1 MNLHRWALLAGIT
14 GTLANLL
21 LIALFTV
28 PSADWTGPAND
39 LVGGVVSNALTIP
52 VVLAWRRDL
61 PALSW
66 AAAGG
71 LISIAVLSVLL
82 VADVIS
88 FEAQFVGIALPVM
101 ALFAWVWAVGRSG
114 RRLTPGLSRAARW
127 VGAGATLG
135 YPLLLVAT
143 LLPEGSV
150 TQYVVGGAA
159 VLIVAPA
166 WLAFPVWLIRLGLS
180 RRPAPHPVP
189 A

>member
-1 MNLHRWALLAGIT
+1 MTRHRWALLAGVT

-39 LVGGVVSNALTIP
+39 LVGGVFSNALTIP
-52 VVLAWRRDL
+52 LVLAWRRDL

-66 AAAGG
+66 AAVAG
-71 LISIAVLSVLL
+71 LTAIAVLSVLL

-88 FEAQFVGIALPVM
+88 FETQFAGIALPVT
-101 ALFAWVWAVGRSG
+101 ALFGWVWALGRNG
-114 RRLTPGLSRAARW
+114 RRLTPGLSRVARW

-135 YPLLLVAT
+135 YPLLLAAT
-143 LLPEGSV
+143 LLPGGSAG
-150 TQYVVGGAA
+150 QLMIGAVA
-159 VLIVAPA
+159 VLLVTPA
-166 WLAFPVWLIRLGLS
+166 WFTFPIWLIRLSVSL
-180 RRPAPHPVP
+180 RPVPHPVP

>member
-39 LVGGVVSNALTIP
+39 IVGGIVSNALTIP

-61 PALSW
+61 PAFAW
-66 AAAGG
+66 AAVAG
-71 LISIAVLSVLL
+71 LVAIAVLSVLL

-88 FEAQFVGIALPVM
+88 FETQFVGIALPVT
-101 ALFAWVWAVGRSG
+101 ALFLWLWAVGRNG
-114 RRLTPGLSRAARW
+114 QGLSPGMSRVARW
-127 VGAGATLG
+127 IGVGATLG

-143 LLPEGSV
+143 LLPEGSAA
-150 TQYVVGGAA
+150 QYLLGAAA

-180 RRPAPHPVP
+180 PGRARHPVP